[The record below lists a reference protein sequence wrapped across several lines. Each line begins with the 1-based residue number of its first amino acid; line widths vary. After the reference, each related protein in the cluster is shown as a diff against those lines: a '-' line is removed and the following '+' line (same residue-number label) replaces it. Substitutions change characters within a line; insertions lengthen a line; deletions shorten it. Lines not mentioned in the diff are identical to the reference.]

1 MDLKLITAPTS
12 EPNDLNT
19 IVKPHCLIDAG
30 ITDFD
35 ALLMLFSGA
44 ARELIERE
52 CNIALGEQTMLMTM
66 NSFPCEDERVS
77 PDSELAYLLYRAG
90 KIEVPR
96 PPLQSVDWIKY
107 YDTTGALVTLSPS
120 AYEVHA
126 DTEDDCGYVNPVY
139 NTSWPSAQPKRGAV
153 QMQFKCGAARVTP
166 IPKMICAAHLLIVG
180 DMFKYRETVTDVRAY
195 TIGQFPSAARLL
207 APFLVWRAA

>member
-12 EPNDLNT
+12 EPNDLT
-19 IVKPHCLIDAG
+19 IVKTHCLIDAG

-35 ALLMLFSGA
+35 ALLGLYSGA

-52 CNIALGEQTMLMTM
+52 CNIALGEQTMLMTLD
-66 NSFPCEDERVS
+66 SFPCEDERILAE
-77 PDSELAYLLYRAG
+77 SELAVLLYRAG
-90 KIEVPR
+90 KIEVPS

-107 YDTTGALVTLSPS
+107 YDTTGALATLSPS

-139 NTSWPSAQPKRGAV
+139 NTSWPSTQTKRGAV
-153 QMQFKCGAARVTP
+153 QMQVKCGARLTP